1 MSSSSSLSV
10 RRESPNGQSLF
21 FSSKKYS
28 RYIYIYKKRK
38 RRNYCYASVHIPMS
52 ACYEPLWYGQ
62 LPVMREDYCYYWWL
76 SCDRSFVWPHY
87 YWTCAMLSTSSD
99 RILYVIIGKESQFVV
114 YQRILM
120 IAIMVKSF
128 KDISTCINIKTFNFF
143 FLAEFIIFFFQ
154 FGFKGIIVLS
164 GN

>member
-1 MSSSSSLSV
+1 M
-10 RRESPNGQSLF
+10 F

-62 LPVMREDYCYYWWL
+62 LPVMREGYCYYWWL
-76 SCDRSFVWPHY
+76 SCDRSLCGHTITGLVQCCQHHLIGY
-87 YWTCAMLSTSSD
+87 YTSSLEKSHSLLFY
-99 RILYVIIGKESQFVV
+99 R
-114 YQRILM
+114 RILM
-120 IAIMVKSF
+120 VAIMVKSF
-128 KDISTCINIKTFNFF
+128 KDISINIKTFNFF
-143 FLAEFIIFFFQ
+143 FGAEFIIFFFQ

>member
-1 MSSSSSLSV
+1 M
-10 RRESPNGQSLF
+10 F

-76 SCDRSFVWPHY
+76 SCDRFFVWPHH

-114 YQRILM
+114 LSEDINDCNHGKVILRHKYQYQNL
-120 IAIMVKSF
+120 K
-128 KDISTCINIKTFNFF
+128 FF
-143 FLAEFIIFFFQ
+143 FWQSLLLFSIWLQGYHSVIW
-154 FGFKGIIVLS
+154 
-164 GN
+164 